1 MPTVAEHQH
10 HATSTPEQI
19 LSAIQRLEARCVR
32 LSKLKTN
39 AEALK
44 EDDEDTD
51 EATVSKRQT
60 LITELVASMKSLEAD
75 IVRHPPPRIP
85 ERLLFDG
92 MRDCIWAGSQAVLK
106 RFQIEAEA
114 AAIIDGKFD
123 APVGKKKPEPFR
135 KRSRFQEVT
144 CVFNERRLRC
154 SAAGGGVVDGP
165 GGPGWCLRLG

>member
-1 MPTVAEHQH
+1 MGSAWSELFDGGTSSSSSDVCRRLPNISIS
-10 HATSTPEQI
+10 ATSTPEQI
-19 LSAIQRLEARCVR
+19 SSAIERLEARCVR

-51 EATVSKRQT
+51 EVTVSKRQA
-60 LITELVASMKSLEAD
+60 LITELVASIKSLEAD
-75 IVRHPPPRIP
+75 IVRRPPSQIP

-92 MRDCIWAGSQAVLK
+92 MRDCVFGPNPQVVLK

-123 APVGKKKPEPFR
+123 APVGKKKS
-135 KRSRFQEVT
+135 RSRSDSEA
-144 CVFNERRLRC
+144 R
-154 SAAGGGVVDGP
+154 P
-165 GGPGWCLRLG
+165 KK

>member
-1 MPTVAEHQH
+1 MGSAWSELFDGGSSSSSSDVCRRLPNISIS
-10 HATSTPEQI
+10 ATSTPEQI
-19 LSAIQRLEARCVR
+19 SSAIQRLEARCVR

-44 EDDEDTD
+44 EDDEESD

-75 IVRHPPPRIP
+75 IVRYSPAQIP
-85 ERLLFDG
+85 ERLTCCGG
-92 MRDCIWAGSQAVLK
+92 MHDCVFGPDTQVVLK

-123 APVGKKKPEPFR
+123 APVGKKKS
-135 KRSRFQEVT
+135 RSRSES
-144 CVFNERRLRC
+144 EA
-154 SAAGGGVVDGP
+154 SP
-165 GGPGWCLRLG
+165 KK